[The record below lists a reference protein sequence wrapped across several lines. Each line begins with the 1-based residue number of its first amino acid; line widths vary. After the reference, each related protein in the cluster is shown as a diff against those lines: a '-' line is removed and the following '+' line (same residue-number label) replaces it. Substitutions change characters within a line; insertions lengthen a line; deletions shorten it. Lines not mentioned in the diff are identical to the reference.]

1 MRKLTVKI
9 WLTIAAFFLSAT
21 VSVADCSSNANQCTP
36 KQLCS
41 AATSTEGGV
50 KVWSKSSRYSKH
62 VSKAKQ
68 VGINCGVVEIVASC
82 DNDPELCSVDDL
94 CKQSVQKS
102 GGKTGWKTSNKAAG
116 HIALAKEF
124 GLKCG
129 VTSRSVTANSSPS
142 NDWKKAVIRNPYIHI
157 RSDDIC
163 NRATDYIGK
172 AYDAPKGWSKN
183 LADAETRGVIKEAMR
198 RGLTCGVSGL
208 PEIAISDSLVCEN
221 STNTFTGK
229 INWNKGDSIWVTEA
243 KQRSLSCS
251 VGSSTSKTSN
261 THRSKKYCSQ
271 YVEVCNS
278 TQLCRSATYI
288 SGGKKDWNENYF
300 KKHVMEA
307 KRRGMSCGV
316 GNSGTTTAS
325 NTSSYTNTTIL
336 KNAFRGESVL
346 KRKQIQYALK
356 KLNYYTSSIDALYGP
371 GTERAL
377 TGYANAKGLNG
388 RSPNSIFSSV
398 LSQVSVPS
406 SFAVAKR
413 SNNSSSS
420 SSSSSSGGSS
430 AGRTVLQG
438 LFVAG
443 ACSLTSNPG
452 ACLDGATGNN
462 RSSNTRSSPPK
473 TLSSGTWIKSGNTY
487 IGPGGEAV
495 FDNGRVIQGTDG
507 SLCHRTRNA
516 IICQ

>member
-1 MRKLTVKI
+1 MNG
-9 WLTIAAFFLSAT
+9 F
-21 VSVADCSSNANQCTP
+21 
-36 KQLCS
+36 
-41 AATSTEGGV
+41 
-50 KVWSKSSRYSKH
+50 
-62 VSKAKQ
+62 
-68 VGINCGVVEIVASC
+68 
-82 DNDPELCSVDDL
+82 
-94 CKQSVQKS
+94 
-102 GGKTGWKTSNKAAG
+102 
-116 HIALAKEF
+116 KE
-124 GLKCG
+124 
-129 VTSRSVTANSSPS
+129 
-142 NDWKKAVIRNPYIHI
+142 W
-157 RSDDIC
+157 
-163 NRATDYIGK
+163 
-172 AYDAPKGWSKN
+172 
-183 LADAETRGVIKEAMR
+183 ETRYRYKKYATEAKH
-198 RGLTCGVSGL
+198 RGLTCGV
-208 PEIAISDSLVCEN
+208 
-221 STNTFTGK
+221 TG
-229 INWNKGDSIWVTEA
+229 
-243 KQRSLSCS
+243 
-251 VGSSTSKTSN
+251 GSSPT
-261 THRSKKYCSQ
+261 
-271 YVEVCNS
+271 
-278 TQLCRSATYI
+278 I
-288 SGGKKDWNENYF
+288 
-300 KKHVMEA
+300 
-307 KRRGMSCGV
+307 
-316 GNSGTTTAS
+316 AS

-346 KRKQIQYALK
+346 KRKQLQYALK

-413 SNNSSSS
+413 ANNSSSTS
-420 SSSSSSGGSS
+420 STSSSGGSS
-430 AGRTVLQG
+430 AGKTLLQG